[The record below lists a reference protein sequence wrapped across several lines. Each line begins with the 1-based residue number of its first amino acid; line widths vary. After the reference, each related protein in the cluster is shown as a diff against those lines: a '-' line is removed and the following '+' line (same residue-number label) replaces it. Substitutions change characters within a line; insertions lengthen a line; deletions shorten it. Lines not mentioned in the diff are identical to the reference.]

1 MEPPMKL
8 NILPQMSLEECA
20 DRLYQDGYTDRPLS
34 RERIRQIEQV
44 ALDKF
49 TKGMRARGY
58 RTLEDV
64 QISDKRYNSPHDRI
78 QRAA

>member
-1 MEPPMKL
+1 MKL
-8 NILPQMSLEECA
+8 NITHQCTLEEAAAELHRC
-20 DRLYQDGYTDRPLS
+20 GYTERPLS
-34 RERIRQIEQV
+34 RERIRQIEV
-44 ALDKF
+44 SALDNF

>member
-1 MEPPMKL
+1 MKL

-49 TKGMRARGY
+49 VKGMRARGY

-64 QISDKRYNSPHDRI
+64 QISDRQYNSPHEKLRKV
-78 QRAA
+78 A